1 MSEKDLET
9 RFEEAVELA
18 NGMSQESLPQDVQL
32 RLYALYKQSTHGT
45 ITNRIYPV
53 YDLRNAFK
61 MNAWVQ
67 VSHVSVSEAKIRYI
81 EIIKSIIENN
91 NSNEKE

>member
-1 MSEKDLET
+1 MSEKDLDT

-18 NGMSQESLPQDVQL
+18 NEMTQAELPQDVQL

-45 ITNRIYPV
+45 IDSRVYPV

-61 MNAWVQ
+61 MNAWMQ
-67 VSHVSVSEAKIRYI
+67 ISHLTQEECKEFYI
-81 EIIKSIIENN
+81 EAITSLAK
-91 NSNEKE
+91 KK

>member
-1 MSEKDLET
+1 MQEEDLDT

-18 NGMSQESLPQDVQL
+18 NAMTQSELPQDVQL

-45 ITNRIYPV
+45 IDNRIYPV

-61 MNAWVQ
+61 MNAWMQ
-67 VSHVSVSEAKIRYI
+67 ISHLTQDECKELYI
-81 EIIKSIIENN
+81 EAITSLAEN
-91 NSNEKE
+91 K

>member
-1 MSEKDLET
+1 MQEEDLDR

-18 NGMSQESLPQDVQL
+18 NAMTQSELPQDVQL

-45 ITNRIYPV
+45 IDNRIYPV

-61 MNAWVQ
+61 MNAWMQ
-67 VSHVSVSEAKIRYI
+67 ISHLTQDECKELYI
-81 EIIKSIIENN
+81 EAITSLAEN
-91 NSNEKE
+91 K

>member
-1 MSEKDLET
+1 MQEKDLYT

-18 NGMSQESLPQDVQL
+18 NKMAQSDLPQDVQL

-45 ITNRIYPV
+45 ITSRVYPI

-61 MNAWVQ
+61 MNAWMQ
-67 VSHVSVSEAKIRYI
+67 ISHLTQDECKELYI
-81 EIIKSIIENN
+81 EAILKLAQ
-91 NSNEKE
+91 K

>member
-1 MSEKDLET
+1 MQEKELDI

-18 NGMSQESLPQDVQL
+18 NSMTQAELPQDVQL

-45 ITNRIYPV
+45 IDNRIYPV

-61 MNAWVQ
+61 MNAWMQ
-67 VSHVSVSEAKIRYI
+67 ISHLTQNECKELYI
-81 EIIKSIIENN
+81 EAITSLAK
-91 NSNEKE
+91 KK

>member
-1 MSEKDLET
+1 MQEKELDS

-18 NGMSQESLPQDVQL
+18 NTMTQAELPQDVQL

-45 ITNRIYPV
+45 ITSRIYPN

-61 MNAWVQ
+61 MNAWMQ
-67 VSHVSVSEAKIRYI
+67 ISHLTQEECKELYI
-81 EIIKSIIENN
+81 EAINSIA
-91 NSNEKE
+91 KKK

>member
-1 MSEKDLET
+1 MQENDIDK

-18 NGMSQESLPQDVQL
+18 NAMTQAELPQDVQL

-45 ITNRIYPV
+45 INSRVYPI

-61 MNAWVQ
+61 MNAWMQ
-67 VSHVSVSEAKIRYI
+67 ISHLSQDECKELYI
-81 EIIKSIIENN
+81 EAITSLAK
-91 NSNEKE
+91 KK